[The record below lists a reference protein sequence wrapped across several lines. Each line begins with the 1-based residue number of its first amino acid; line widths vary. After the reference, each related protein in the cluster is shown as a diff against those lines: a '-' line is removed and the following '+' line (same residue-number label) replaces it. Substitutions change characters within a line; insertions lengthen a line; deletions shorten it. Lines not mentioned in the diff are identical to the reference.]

1 VPDEDVEL
9 AAGRATVLATVL
21 TMDPSVLVTGSVTP
35 WTVSVTP
42 DVSPEISVGWPVV
55 AAWACP
61 AGTHMTR

>member
-1 VPDEDVEL
+1 
-9 AAGRATVLATVL
+9 VLVTVL

-42 DVSPEISVGWPVV
+42 DVSPEISVGWPTV

-61 AGTHMTR
+61 AGAHMSR